1 MSVGLLSVGNM
12 LIKWEVREQSNI
24 IMILN
29 HKHDMHFF
37 FQQKQCHF
45 LYAILQSWLI
55 HILGSGVQWGIWLF
69 MFCTNFK
76 TLCVLTTSLNETSVI
91 GQALGRSSL
100 CQVSIFFI

>member
-37 FQQKQCHF
+37 S
-45 LYAILQSWLI
+45 A
-55 HILGSGVQWGIWLF
+55 
-69 MFCTNFK
+69 K
-76 TLCVLTTSLNETSVI
+76 TMPFSICYFAELVNSYFGEWCAVGHMVIYVLHKL
-91 GQALGRSSL
+91 
-100 CQVSIFFI
+100 